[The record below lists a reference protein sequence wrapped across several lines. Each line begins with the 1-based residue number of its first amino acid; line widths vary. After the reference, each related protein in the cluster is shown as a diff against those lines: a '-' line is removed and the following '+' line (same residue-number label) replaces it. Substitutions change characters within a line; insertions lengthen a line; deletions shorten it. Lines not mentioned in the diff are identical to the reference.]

1 MRKRHIPVLLSLL
14 GVAAIAQLLFFWL
27 DPHVQCS
34 MTVYL
39 FTTCLTAVN
48 TVLCFVLWIRRS
60 TGRIP
65 AAVIAGS
72 GMWLAMLI
80 AGGILLGIDA
90 AVRTAV
96 FCLSILAVLYLV
108 CVAPLLGTAAV
119 RSTPVRRTQ
128 GCTPV
133 RPTTHSG
140 PPPLP

>member
-1 MRKRHIPVLLSLL
+1 MHKRHIPVLLSLL

-34 MTVYL
+34 MTVYI
-39 FTTCLTAVN
+39 FTTCLTVVN
-48 TVLCFVLWIRRS
+48 TVLCFVLWIRRRA
-60 TGRIP
+60 GRIP

-108 CVAPLLGTAAV
+108 CVAPLLGTAVARAVPV
-119 RSTPVRRTQ
+119 RSAQVYP
-128 GCTPV
+128 PA
-133 RPTTHSG
+133 RPTNHGG